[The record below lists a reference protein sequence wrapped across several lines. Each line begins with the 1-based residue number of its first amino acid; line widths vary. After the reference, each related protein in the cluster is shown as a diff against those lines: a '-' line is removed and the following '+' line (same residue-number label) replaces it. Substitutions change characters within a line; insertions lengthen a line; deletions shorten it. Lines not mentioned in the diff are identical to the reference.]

1 MRQIAKLVKIFLI
14 SSFNLLSIKYSI
26 RQNKKNMWMPIIL
39 VLAFASLIPTYIMY
53 IQLIKNVYIQL
64 FALGQGSSLF
74 TLATIPIALI
84 IFVFGLSY
92 VLSSFYFSNDM
103 EKLIPMPIRE
113 GDMIIAKFIT
123 MVIYNYL
130 IVILIL
136 LPVLVIGFEDFGG
149 ILYILYSLLIILL
162 LPVIP
167 LGIGTMIIMV
177 LMKWTNIQGRKDLLR
192 NLSMFFVLFI
202 ILALQTVLNNVLTSI
217 EPGKEGE
224 FLSGLLQRSDGI
236 MVWLGRIYPPALWF
250 SKSLSNA
257 HNLSGLIYSLLNIVL
272 GVGIICLI
280 GQIGSK
286 IYLKALLEKS
296 DFKKTQKKIQ
306 LNLAV
311 KGRTP
316 VIAIFLNDVKLVLR
330 TPIFLFNCVSI
341 SFILPILVV
350 VMPLISGG
358 DDLDFS
364 ELYLQFKEYF
374 SLILIAFFAFIATA
388 NPTASTTYSREGK
401 AYWINGVI
409 PVDPQSTFIGRML
422 QPMLLEWISILL
434 MLVSLRFV
442 LPLSIGHVLISGAI
456 GLLVSLPICAV
467 GVFIDRLHP
476 KLDWDE
482 PQRAVKQNVNVLL
495 NMLIGMGYI
504 LLLGYISIKMMEY
517 EIEVS
522 LIYSLISFVSIGA
535 TAGVFWAFCKL
546 DKIY

>member
-74 TLATIPIALI
+74 TLAIIPIALI

-149 ILYILYSLLIILL
+149 ILYILYSLLTILL

-236 MVWLGRIYPPALWF
+236 MVWLGRIYPPAIWF

-296 DFKKTQKKIQ
+296 DFKKIQKKIQ

-364 ELYLQFKEYF
+364 ELYFQFKEYF
-374 SLILIAFFAFIATA
+374 PLILIAFFAFIATA

-442 LPLSIGHVLISGAI
+442 LPLSIGHMLISGAI

-517 EIEVS
+517 EVEVS

-535 TAGVFWAFCKL
+535 AAGVFWAFCKL